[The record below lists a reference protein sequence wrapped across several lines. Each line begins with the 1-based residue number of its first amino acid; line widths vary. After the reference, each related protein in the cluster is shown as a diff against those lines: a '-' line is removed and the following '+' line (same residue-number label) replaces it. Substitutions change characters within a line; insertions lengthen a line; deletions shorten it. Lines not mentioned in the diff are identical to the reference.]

1 MNALLTLLIICTV
14 YYIGYRY
21 WPDRYEQK
29 YHIYFGIFVSIYLVL
44 YYFLVFETDF
54 SRKMLRNIHES
65 TQQPLYTF
73 NAQQSNADLYY
84 TQNPNADIKERLLMM
99 QGSRCQKCHN
109 YIVNVQEGLLS
120 YKIPLQ
126 SGGSNDPS
134 NLSVIC
140 PGCHMFL

>member
-29 YHIYFGIFVSIYLVL
+29 YHIYFGIFVSIYIVL
-44 YYFLVFETDF
+44 YYFLVFEGDF
-54 SRKMLRNIHES
+54 SRKMLTNIHES

-84 TQNPNADIKERLLMM
+84 KQNPNADIKERLLMI
-99 QGSRCQKCHN
+99 QGSRCQKCQN
-109 YIVNVQEGLLS
+109 YIVNVQEGLLT

>member
-1 MNALLTLLIICTV
+1 MNALFTLFLICTI
-14 YYIGYRY
+14 YYIGFRY
-21 WPDRYEQK
+21 CPDRYEQK
-29 YHIYFGIFVSIYLVL
+29 YHIYFGIFVSVYLIF

-54 SRKMLRNIHES
+54 SRKMLINIYES

-73 NAQQSNADLYY
+73 NSQISNSDLYY
-84 TQNPNADIKERLLMM
+84 KQNPNADIKERLLMM

-109 YIVNVQEGLLS
+109 YIVNVQDGLLT

-126 SGGSNDPS
+126 MGGHNDTS

-140 PGCHMFL
+140 PECHMFL